1 MADKVEKILDIKV
14 NYNEAI
20 KAIAEYQTKIDKA
33 KEAEAKLK
41 EQLKAGDIKRQQYNE
56 EMAASKAYIND
67 CNDSIRVITKT
78 MQNQLKQEK
87 AQENSLV
94 SLRAKLSN
102 LTAEYDALS
111 EAERKGASGTELK
124 NKINEVTDA
133 LKGAEEE
140 TQRYYRN
147 VGNYKEAI
155 MEAANAN
162 IPFVQQ
168 INVMVTSL
176 GGVRNYL
183 SGVKTEM

>member
-1 MADKVEKILDIKV
+1 MLYPKRNVKVL
-14 NYNEAI
+14 
-20 KAIAEYQTKIDKA
+20 
-33 KEAEAKLK
+33 
-41 EQLKAGDIKRQQYNE
+41 
-56 EMAASKAYIND
+56 AA
-67 CNDSIRVITKT
+67 
-78 MQNQLKQEK
+78 QN
-87 AQENSLV
+87 S
-94 SLRAKLSN
+94 
-102 LTAEYDALS
+102 
-111 EAERKGASGTELK
+111 K

-133 LKGAEEE
+133 LKGAEEG

-183 SGVKTEM
+183 SGVKQKLLTVSNNHDRTGLKF

>member
-1 MADKVEKILDIKV
+1 
-14 NYNEAI
+14 
-20 KAIAEYQTKIDKA
+20 
-33 KEAEAKLK
+33 
-41 EQLKAGDIKRQQYNE
+41 
-56 EMAASKAYIND
+56 
-67 CNDSIRVITKT
+67 

-94 SLRAKLSN
+94 SLRAQLSN

-111 EAERKGASGTELK
+111 EAERNADTGMNIK
-124 NKINEVTDA
+124 NRINEVTDA

-183 SGVKTEM
+183 SEVKTEMLTVSTTTTGWIKVLRLLKVRSEERRVGKECRSRWSPYH